1 MAAKGVSTTA
11 QPLESA
17 DYYRLIE
24 YLERDKQYRWAL
36 FCIIA
41 CTMGLRVSDVKNLT
55 WAAILSG
62 DLYFVDEIKTGKQRR
77 VTRCGVSTSNTTTE
91 WAAPNSTSSSS
102 SASAPGGPIRL
113 RLSTTICDAT
123 KKNTSFPSTVS
134 HRTRF
139 ERRSARKFTKTT
151 VKRNTA

>member
-62 DLYFVDEIKTGKQRR
+62 DLYFVDEIKTG
-77 VTRCGVSTSNTTTE
+77 N
-91 WAAPNSTSSSS
+91 AA
-102 SASAPGGPIRL
+102 
-113 RLSTTICDAT
+113 
-123 KKNTSFPSTVS
+123 
-134 HRTRF
+134 
-139 ERRSARKFTKTT
+139 
-151 VKRNTA
+151 